1 MFYTHV
7 PAVKRDKL
15 DHKSEVDIF
24 LGYSNN
30 SKGYRVYNLETK
42 RILVSRDVKFDEV
55 SKWNWEK
62 CQAEDNLQ
70 ELNFDD
76 EEENYDSDTDFPVK
90 GTRSL
95 QDVYTK
101 CNVAALEPKRYDEA
115 AEFENWRAT
124 IQEQMKMIEKNQTQ
138 TWRLV
143 DRPINKNVIGVK
155 WVYRTKL
162 NPDGFVNKLKARL
175 VVKGYLQ

>member
-76 EEENYDSDTDFPVK
+76 EEENYDSDTDFPMR

-95 QDVYTK
+95 KDVYAR

-124 IQEQMKMIEKNQTQ
+124 MQEEMKMIEKNQT
-138 TWRLV
+138 WC
-143 DRPINKNVIGVK
+143 
-155 WVYRTKL
+155 
-162 NPDGFVNKLKARL
+162 
-175 VVKGYLQ
+175 